1 MEYTLDIM
9 KRLLACDSPSGFT
22 ENAAAFA
29 IDTFSQLG
37 FSAWRT
43 KKGCVLADLG
53 GEGSPIVLSAHID
66 TLGGM
71 VSEIRSNGR
80 LRLTRVGGLMASNVE
95 CENCKIHTRFG
106 KVFTGTMQLDDP
118 SVHVNGKYSEQKR
131 DFDGMEVVIDENTES
146 KADTEALGISVGDF
160 VCFDPRTIVT
170 ETGYIKSRFLDDKLS
185 ASILFTLAKEIS
197 EGKLPLKRKVYAC
210 LTVYEEVGHWCSAVL
225 PEGTEEL
232 LCVDMGCVGQGL
244 TCNERKVSICVKDSS
259 GPYDYDMTT
268 ALIRIAKELSL
279 QYAVDVYPHYGS
291 DAGAAITAG
300 ADVRFALIGPG
311 VYASHGYERSHVEG
325 VKNTL
330 ALLRGY
336 LLK

>member
-106 KVFTGTMQLDDP
+106 KVFTGTM
-118 SVHVNGKYSEQKR
+118 
-131 DFDGMEVVIDENTES
+131 
-146 KADTEALGISVGDF
+146 
-160 VCFDPRTIVT
+160 
-170 ETGYIKSRFLDDKLS
+170 
-185 ASILFTLAKEIS
+185 
-197 EGKLPLKRKVYAC
+197 
-210 LTVYEEVGHWCSAVL
+210 
-225 PEGTEEL
+225 
-232 LCVDMGCVGQGL
+232 
-244 TCNERKVSICVKDSS
+244 
-259 GPYDYDMTT
+259 
-268 ALIRIAKELSL
+268 
-279 QYAVDVYPHYGS
+279 
-291 DAGAAITAG
+291 
-300 ADVRFALIGPG
+300 
-311 VYASHGYERSHVEG
+311 
-325 VKNTL
+325 
-330 ALLRGY
+330 
-336 LLK
+336 

>member
-1 MEYTLDIM
+1 MLLRTLDYEEQFHC
-9 KRLLACDSPSGFT
+9 LA
-22 ENAAAFA
+22 
-29 IDTFSQLG
+29 
-37 FSAWRT
+37 
-43 KKGCVLADLG
+43 
-53 GEGSPIVLSAHID
+53 
-66 TLGGM
+66 
-71 VSEIRSNGR
+71 GR
-80 LRLTRVGGLMASNVE
+80 CPHSCCIGW
-95 CENCKIHTRFG
+95 
-106 KVFTGTMQLDDP
+106 
-118 SVHVNGKYSEQKR
+118 
-131 DFDGMEVVIDENTES
+131 EVVLDEDVASRE
-146 KADTEALGISVGDF
+146 DVVRLGIRPGDF
-160 VCFDPRTIVT
+160 ICVEPRFTVT
-170 ETGYIKSRFLDDKLS
+170 SKGYIKSRFLDDKLS
-185 ASILFTLAKEIS
+185 ASILFTRAKEIS
-197 EGKLPLKRKVYAC
+197 EGRLPLKRKVYAC
-210 LTVYEEVGHWCSAVL
+210 LTVYEEVGHGCSAVL

-268 ALIRIAKELSL
+268 VLIRIAKELSL

>member
-210 LTVYEEVGHWCSAVL
+210 LTVYEEVGHGCSAVL

-244 TCNERKVSICVKDSS
+244 NCMQRAKGQHLRERLLRPLRLRHDHGAHPHCKRIIAAICRRCVPALRFRCGCGDHGGRRCSICADRSR
-259 GPYDYDMTT
+259 
-268 ALIRIAKELSL
+268 RIC
-279 QYAVDVYPHYGS
+279 
-291 DAGAAITAG
+291 
-300 ADVRFALIGPG
+300 FARL
-311 VYASHGYERSHVEG
+311 
-325 VKNTL
+325 
-330 ALLRGY
+330 
-336 LLK
+336 

>member
-1 MEYTLDIM
+1 M
-9 KRLLACDSPSGFT
+9 
-22 ENAAAFA
+22 
-29 IDTFSQLG
+29 
-37 FSAWRT
+37 
-43 KKGCVLADLG
+43 
-53 GEGSPIVLSAHID
+53 
-66 TLGGM
+66 
-71 VSEIRSNGR
+71 
-80 LRLTRVGGLMASNVE
+80 
-95 CENCKIHTRFG
+95 
-106 KVFTGTMQLDDP
+106 
-118 SVHVNGKYSEQKR
+118 
-131 DFDGMEVVIDENTES
+131 
-146 KADTEALGISVGDF
+146 
-160 VCFDPRTIVT
+160 
-170 ETGYIKSRFLDDKLS
+170 
-185 ASILFTLAKEIS
+185 
-197 EGKLPLKRKVYAC
+197 
-210 LTVYEEVGHWCSAVL
+210 L

-244 TCNERKVSICVKDSS
+244 TCNERKVSICAKDSS